1 MKLDTRLV
9 HKIIRSNPNLNN
21 MYRWYLS
28 HCLSL
33 NVPYH
38 NMRHTLG
45 MMYHIIVLYNNS
57 RRVDSDYG
65 FSLNDEDLYI
75 LLVSALFH
83 DFNHSAG
90 RFDDA
95 TNVSTS
101 ISGLRDCMESCLV
114 WDETTEEYYKKCS
127 DNIKA
132 TQYPYVISD
141 DNLTVHQRIL
151 RECDILVILYDD
163 CITQNIMGLAAE
175 MHQTHLEEF
184 FVKYLDFIFNAV
196 KNFKLAYSL
205 DTWKEHS
212 DTLLKELDEFAKIFK
227 D

>member
-65 FSLNDEDLYI
+65 FSLNDED
-75 LLVSALFH
+75 
-83 DFNHSAG
+83 
-90 RFDDA
+90 
-95 TNVSTS
+95 
-101 ISGLRDCMESCLV
+101 
-114 WDETTEEYYKKCS
+114 
-127 DNIKA
+127 
-132 TQYPYVISD
+132 
-141 DNLTVHQRIL
+141 
-151 RECDILVILYDD
+151 
-163 CITQNIMGLAAE
+163 
-175 MHQTHLEEF
+175 
-184 FVKYLDFIFNAV
+184 
-196 KNFKLAYSL
+196 
-205 DTWKEHS
+205 
-212 DTLLKELDEFAKIFK
+212 
-227 D
+227 